1 MLSDLFSR
9 RAQKPEERGG
19 FEVVLEAWRS
29 NRAAA
34 GGYVSP
40 TTAMQNSA
48 VWACML
54 VIGDTVASLP
64 LIIYE
69 RAGRGK
75 NRAQG
80 HGLYPVLHDQANE
93 FMTAFEFREFMQ
105 VSLLAWGNAYAQLTY
120 DGRGRITGLW
130 PLQPGRMQDVRVING
145 RKIFSYQTENG
156 EIKTLTDNEVWHI
169 PGMGSNGIVGL
180 SPIAMMRRSIGL
192 SNSAEEF
199 GARFFENDAR
209 PGIVLE
215 HPAKLGKQAY
225 ENLRDSWAETHQGVG
240 KSHKPAI
247 LEEGMKLHEIGIP
260 PEDAQFLE
268 TRKFQLNEIARIFRV
283 PPHMIGDLDKAT
295 FSNIEQQSLDFVIHS
310 VRPWLVRW
318 EQSIHKHLLPAEDQP
333 RFYAEFLV
341 DGLLRGDITARYG
354 AYAMG
359 RQNGW
364 LSANDIRELEN
375 MNPVD
380 GGDVYLVPLNM
391 VPADQVGELPGSTEG
406 RDLTPFG
413 GKPPQSPSRTGKG
426 KEDKRELRWAEMDAE
441 TREARSKRSAAM
453 RHRLQRSYRR
463 VIKDLAARMMRREVH
478 DVKEAARKWLKT
490 RATSDFQ
497 RWLTDFYEDHKGY
510 IERQMNPAMQ
520 AYGEMVATE
529 AANEIAGEMHDEET
543 ERFMRAYVRTYAG
556 RHAGNH
562 EKRLME
568 LVQEALNTGQ
578 DVLEAVEAEL
588 DWMEES
594 LPDEIAFEESVR
606 ANNAAAKLIYG
617 LNAISTLRWSSF
629 GENCPYCSNLDG
641 MTVSISANF
650 IDEGQ
655 AFQPEGADTP
665 LAPGRDVGHP
675 PAHKGCDC
683 MITAG

>member
-1 MLSDLFSR
+1 MLSELFSR
-9 RAQKPEERGG
+9 RDRSSQKKEERGG
-19 FEVVLEAWRS
+19 VEVVMEAFRA
-29 NRAAA
+29 NNAAA

-40 TTAMQNSA
+40 NTAMQNAA
-48 VWACML
+48 VWACVRVL
-54 VIGDTVASLP
+54 SETVASLP

-69 RAGRGK
+69 RNGRVK
-75 NRAQG
+75 TRAQN
-80 HGLYPVLHDQANE
+80 HYLYGLLHDQPNDT
-93 FMTAFEFREFMQ
+93 MTAFEFRE
-105 VSLLAWGNAYAQLTY
+105 LLMSHLLLWGNAYAQAST
-120 DGRGRITGLW
+120 DARGRVTALY
-130 PLQPGRMQDVRVING
+130 PLRPDRMLEVRSGTDGKLFHYQP
-145 RKIFSYQTENG
+145 ENSPARW
-156 EIKTLTDNEVWHI
+156 LTDAEVWHI
-169 PGMGSNGIVGL
+169 PGMGGNGVTGY

-192 SNSAEEF
+192 SNSAEAF
-199 GARFFENDAR
+199 GMRFFENDAR

-215 HPAKLGKQAY
+215 HPQKLGKQAY
-225 ENLRDSWAETHQGVG
+225 ENLRDSWAENHQGVE

-247 LEEGMKLHEIGIP
+247 LEEGMKLHEVGIP

-268 TRKFQLNEIARIFRV
+268 TRKFQINEIARIFRV
-283 PPHMIGDLDKAT
+283 PPHLIGDLDKAT
-295 FSNIEQQSLDFVIHS
+295 FSNIEQQSLEFVIHT

-318 EQSIHKHLLPAEDQP
+318 EQSIHANLMLAGEQP
-333 RFYAEFLV
+333 RYYAEFLV
-341 DGLLRGDITARYG
+341 DGLLRGDITARYS

-364 LSANDIRELEN
+364 LSANDIREKEN
-375 MNPVD
+375 ENPVD

-391 VPADQVGELPGSTEG
+391 IPADQVGDLPGSTEG
-406 RDLTPFG
+406 RSVSTE
-413 GKPPQSPSRTGKG
+413 TGEK
-426 KEDKRELRWAEMDAE
+426 KILRSAQDDKIGEVRWADMDAE
-441 TREARSKRSAAM
+441 TREMRSKRSAAM

-478 DVKEAARKWLKT
+478 DVKDAARKWLKT

-497 RWLTDFYEDHKGY
+497 RWLADFYEDHKGY
-510 IERQMNPAMQ
+510 IERQMAPAMQ

-529 AANEIAGEMHDEET
+529 AANEIAGEMKDEEI

-568 LVQEALNTGQ
+568 LVQQALNEGQ
-578 DVLEAVEAEL
+578 DVLEAIEAEL
-588 DWMEES
+588 DAMETN
-594 LPDEIAFEESVR
+594 LPDDIANEESVR
-606 ANNAAAKLIYG
+606 ANNAAAKLIYE
-617 LNAISTLRWSSF
+617 LNAISTLQWTSF

-641 MTVSISANF
+641 TTVSISSNF

-655 AFQPEGADTP
+655 AFQPDGADTP

-675 PAHKGCDC
+675 PAHTGCDC